1 VAAGDDGF
9 LCFDRADIS
18 PVGHTQIEP
27 CDLYSVDGQFAVFHH
42 VKRSTVSAQL
52 SHLFNQGTNAVEM
65 LKLEGACLANL
76 RDLVTARSADAARQ
90 QFLEPLNG
98 QQFRVVFGI
107 VTHKD
112 KAKKSENLPLFSR
125 VSLMRISRDLKIA
138 NTECRFGFIED
149 LSEKKPGVVRKRR
162 RKAPVADAA

>member
-1 VAAGDDGF
+1 
-9 LCFDRADIS
+9 
-18 PVGHTQIEP
+18 
-27 CDLYSVDGQFAVFHH
+27 
-42 VKRSTVSAQL
+42 
-52 SHLFNQGTNAVEM
+52 M
-65 LKLEGACLANL
+65 LKLEGACLTNL
-76 RDLVTARSADAARQ
+76 RDLVTARSTEAARE

-112 KAKKSENLPLFSR
+112 KGKKSENLPLFSR